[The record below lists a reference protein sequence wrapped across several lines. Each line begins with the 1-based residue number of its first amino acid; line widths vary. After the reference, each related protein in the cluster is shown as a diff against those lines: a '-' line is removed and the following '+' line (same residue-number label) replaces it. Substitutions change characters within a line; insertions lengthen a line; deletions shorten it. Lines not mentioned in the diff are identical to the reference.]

1 MKVWVGYD
9 SASWW
14 LEIEEINHFDFNVP
28 LIFSS
33 CCCPVCA
40 EADVKGCP
48 WLLLMHGVG
57 ELALTLSCCYVRGYW
72 DGTW

>member
-28 LIFSS
+28 LI
-33 CCCPVCA
+33 
-40 EADVKGCP
+40 
-48 WLLLMHGVG
+48 
-57 ELALTLSCCYVRGYW
+57 LAVVAALSVLRQM
-72 DGTW
+72 